1 MRRITGGKRNG
12 KIILPP
18 KKPKSSSSDNKWIRQ
33 LLEDHNIAM
42 DLNYNEKHLVTKASK
57 NNLCAVCKGG
67 KFLCGKT
74 RCPLV
79 VRFSSYFRSAPL
91 LQSTDLDGACPPGV
105 FVGRIGYPYVY
116 AGPLVPPV
124 HEDTSSYDQ
133 PEAWFGK
140 SIDEIVGFRSLLV
153 RGKHKVHVKKFEES
167 GKIMDQTI
175 DLALSVKPVD
185 VELNLKKKPASAL
198 VIDDQIQPFGPSA
211 PLKKMRITN
220 SKWDHQI
227 QKAYF
232 DDDLNASEAVT
243 TLFRKGTMVTKIQ
256 RAFSV
261 GAFGMKKQRR
271 LVPTRWSITAVD
283 SIISKKMMKKIKT
296 FPELNEFRVYE
307 SCYLDNVFEILM
319 MPREWGYEAMEA
331 WYPGTAW
338 NQTGD
343 NVLLF
348 SDWEDYDGRTTYASI
363 GGCYYAARLAV
374 GELLLKERRQA
385 SVIVLRE
392 AHPGYIMPV
401 GVWQVRENVRNAV
414 QQSPLKYNTIKE
426 ALERIGSKF
435 DIPLKHWIEKSTLLQ
450 RALFQKRITDYLRN

>member
-1 MRRITGGKRNG
+1 MRHITGGKRNG
-12 KIILPP
+12 KIVRPP
-18 KKPKSSSSDNKWIRQ
+18 KKPTHSSSDNTWIRQ
-33 LLEDHNIAM
+33 LLEDHNIAG
-42 DLNYNEKHLVTKASK
+42 DLNYNEKQLVTKASK

-79 VRFSSYFRSAPL
+79 VRFSSYFRSVPL

-133 PEAWFGK
+133 PESWFGK

-153 RGKHKVHVKKFEES
+153 RGKHRVHVKNFEES

-185 VELNLKKKPASAL
+185 VELNLKKKPASTL
-198 VIDDQIQPFGPSA
+198 VIDDQVQPFGPSA
-211 PLKKMRITN
+211 PLKKMQISN

-283 SIISKKMMKKIKT
+283 SIISKKLMDKIKT
-296 FPELNEFRVYE
+296 YPEINEYRVYE

-414 QQSPLKYNTIKE
+414 QQNPLKYNTMKE
-426 ALERIGSKF
+426 ALERISCKF
-435 DIPLKHWIEKSTLLQ
+435 EIPLKHWIEKSTLLQ
-450 RALFQKRITDYLRN
+450 RALFQKRITDYLKG

>member
-12 KIILPP
+12 KIIRPP
-18 KKPKSSSSDNKWIRQ
+18 KKSKSSSSDNKWIRQ
-33 LLEDHNIAM
+33 LLEDHNIAG
-42 DLNYNEKHLVTKASK
+42 DLNYNEKQLVTKANK
-57 NNLCAVCKGG
+57 NNLCAICKGG

-153 RGKHKVHVKKFEES
+153 RGKHRVHVKKFEES

-198 VIDDQIQPFGPSA
+198 VIDDQVQPFGPSA
-211 PLKKMRITN
+211 PLKKMQITN

-243 TLFRKGTMVTKIQ
+243 TLFGKGTMVTKIQ

-283 SIISKKMMKKIKT
+283 SIISKKMMEKIKT
-296 FPELNEFRVYE
+296 YPEINEYRVYE

-414 QQSPLKYNTIKE
+414 QQRPLKYNTMKE
-426 ALERIGSKF
+426 ALERISNKF
-435 DIPLKHWIEKSTLLQ
+435 DISLKHWIEKSTLLQ
-450 RALFQKRITDYLRN
+450 RALFQKRITDYLKS